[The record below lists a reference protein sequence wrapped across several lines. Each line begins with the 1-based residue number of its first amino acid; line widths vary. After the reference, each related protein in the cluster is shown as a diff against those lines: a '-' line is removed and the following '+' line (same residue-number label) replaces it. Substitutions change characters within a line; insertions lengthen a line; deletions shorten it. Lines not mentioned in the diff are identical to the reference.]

1 MDPRSVRVRNR
12 WRISR
17 EVTIAAA
24 ATHQSAITEAT
35 KRRTGT
41 ATLPELLPQK
51 RHHLQVVRQPQR
63 PGHNGRPVSSNE
75 IYLFTSLYSSRRFNN
90 EIYSKFI
97 QTMKKRASCLS
108 LTYFNYHLFHWSI
121 KLTLEIY
128 KMRNDREMLINFEIM
143 WKKR

>member
-1 MDPRSVRVRNR
+1 M
-12 WRISR
+12 
-17 EVTIAAA
+17 TAAA

-75 IYLFTSLYSSRRFNN
+75 VYLFTSLYSSRRFNN
-90 EIYSKFI
+90 EIY
-97 QTMKKRASCLS
+97 LS
-108 LTYFNYHLFHWSI
+108 NEETRIL
-121 KLTLEIY
+121 
-128 KMRNDREMLINFEIM
+128 LINNLFQLSSFSLIDQINVRNIQNKE
-143 WKKR
+143 R